1 MVKEAQISRMDV
13 PGQVDVPERR
23 EAVRNEPKLCVRD
36 VHVRLGTNAIL
47 TGICADIADGEIVAL
62 LGRSGSGKSTLLR
75 AVAGLET
82 PTGGSIRIGDRT
94 VFDAAAQVNVPPEKR
109 DLGLVFQSYA
119 LWPHKTVW
127 DNVAYGLVLRNVSK
141 DEITRRVREVLAG
154 VGLADYG
161 ERYPSQL
168 SGGQQQRVALAR
180 ALVYRPPLLLLD
192 EPLSNLDAKLREEA
206 RVWIREIIKSA
217 GLTAIFVTHDQ
228 VEAMAIADRIML
240 LKDGAMVQEGTPEQL
255 YTAPRSLFAAD
266 FMGINN
272 SFDARITSTLN
283 GQARLDIGG
292 VALWGRNKAE
302 RSVGET
308 ATAVIRIECVRLA
321 EASSENAIAAELAA
335 SAYLGGRWEHVF
347 RVANRQLRVLT
358 EKPLASGVYHL
369 TLPRENLWIF

>member
-1 MVKEAQISRMDV
+1 MDNSEV
-13 PGQVDVPERR
+13 G
-23 EAVRNEPKLCVRD
+23 AKLRVRD
-36 VHVRLGTNAIL
+36 VHVRLGSSAIL
-47 TGICADIADGEIVAL
+47 TGISADIADGEIVAL

-75 AVAGLET
+75 AIAGLET
-82 PTGGSIRIGDRT
+82 PTSGSIRIGERT
-94 VFDAAAQVNVPPEKR
+94 MFDAAEGINIPPERR

-119 LWPHKTVW
+119 LWPHKTVR
-127 DNVAYGLVLRNVSK
+127 DNVAYGLKLRKTPRN
-141 DEITRRVREVLAG
+141 EIDRLVNDVLAG

-206 RVWIREIIKSA
+206 RVWIREVIKSA

-228 VEAMAIADRIML
+228 IEAMAIADRIML

-255 YTAPRSLFAAD
+255 YTAPESLFAAD

-272 SFDARITSTLN
+272 SFEATVAATLN
-283 GQARLDIGG
+283 EHCRLDVGG
-292 VALWGRNKAE
+292 FSLWGCNKAG
-302 RSVGET
+302 RVSGDT
-308 ATAVIRIECVRLA
+308 GTAVIRTERVRLA
-321 EASSENAIAAELAA
+321 DSNDDNCIAAELAA

-347 RVANRQLRVLT
+347 RLDGKRLRVLT
-358 EKPLASGVYHL
+358 EGPLRQGKYSL
-369 TLPRENLWIF
+369 SLPRDSLWIF

>member
-1 MVKEAQISRMDV
+1 MAKEAQIWSRDS
-13 PGQVDVPERR
+13 GLAKEQRRGSER
-23 EAVRNEPKLCVRD
+23 VEPKLRVRD
-36 VHVRLGTNAIL
+36 VHVRLGANDIL
-47 TGICADIADGEIVAL
+47 TGICADIVDGEIVAL

-75 AVAGLET
+75 AIAGLET

-94 VFDAAAQVNVPPEKR
+94 IFDAAAQVNVPPEKR

-127 DNVAYGLVLRNVSK
+127 DNVAYGLILRK
-141 DEITRRVREVLAG
+141 IPRGEIERRVQDALAG

-180 ALVYRPPLLLLD
+180 AIVYRPPLLLLD

-206 RVWIREIIKSA
+206 RVWIREIIKSS

-240 LKDGAMVQEGTPEQL
+240 LKDGTMVQEGTPEQL
-255 YTAPRSLFAAD
+255 YTAPETLFAAD

-272 SFDARITSTLN
+272 SFEAPVGATLN
-283 GQARLDIGG
+283 GHARLEIGG
-292 VALWGRNKAE
+292 FTLWGRNKAGLAKGD
-302 RSVGET
+302 V
-308 ATAVIRIECVRLA
+308 ATAVIRIECMGLA
-321 EASSENAIAAELAA
+321 DEDSDNVIAAELAA

-347 RVANRQLRVLT
+347 RVDGKRLRVLT
-358 EKPLASGVYHL
+358 EKPLTGGAYKLS
-369 TLPRENLWIF
+369 LPRDSLWIF

>member
-1 MVKEAQISRMDV
+1 METPVHANV
-13 PGQVDVPERR
+13 AGPP
-23 EAVRNEPKLCVRD
+23 RNDDAAEPKLRVRD
-36 VHVRLGTNAIL
+36 VHVRLGSNAIL
-47 TGICADIADGEIVAL
+47 SGICADIADGEIVAL

-75 AVAGLET
+75 AIAGLET
-82 PTGGSIRIGDRT
+82 PTSGSIRIGDRT
-94 VFDAAAQVNVPPEKR
+94 VFDSAAGINVPPERR

-127 DNVAYGLVLRNVSK
+127 DNVAYGLVLRGASRNEV
-141 DEITRRVREVLAG
+141 TRRVQEALAG

-161 ERYPSQL
+161 ERFPSQL

-206 RVWIREIIKSA
+206 RVWIREIIKGSA
-217 GLTAIFVTHDQ
+217 LTAIFVTHDQ

-255 YTAPRSLFAAD
+255 YTAPDSLFAAD

-272 SFDARITSTLN
+272 SFAAPIVATLD
-283 GQARLDIGG
+283 GHARLDIGG
-292 VALWGRNKAE
+292 VALWGRNKAG
-302 RSVGET
+302 RAAGEA

-321 EASSENAIAAELAA
+321 GAGSDNVIAAELVA

-347 RVANRQLRVLT
+347 RVDGKRLRVLT
-358 EKPLASGVYHL
+358 EKPLASGSYDL
-369 TLPRENLWIF
+369 SLPRDSLWIF